1 MRTPRPERPFPAR
14 LCATVLVVSL
24 FAACS
29 GGGSSDAPAA
39 SVSVPQV
46 DFGPASNVDGRL
58 RPVPNG
64 FAFPNFAAASAP
76 GNTFAG
82 ADLAAM
88 FGDGPDVCSS
98 GTGDGCTPT
107 AEAASWAQMVN
118 ESRQSGHCEGFI
130 VQSLSRF
137 KSALT
142 PEAAQL
148 PTSAEVVQ
156 GILRGFATQF
166 IPETRA
172 ESKGWRKTK
181 VRDVLAELVTSL
193 RDGVP
198 DYVLGVYGDAGG
210 HAILPYAVEFS
221 SADKARV
228 QVYDSNWPG
237 RNRFVDVDVAAGTWT
252 FSFQGQDPQNDPG
265 AWTGGDG
272 DMDLSS
278 LDKRLTGTCPFCG
291 DGARSLDTML
301 TIRAS
306 APTWSI
312 ETARGTV
319 TPQGTVDGVDVSQ
332 TRAAINGVFEY
343 VVTVDPAVV
352 KLDKKN
358 AITLKLPP
366 KSVAYAVTP
375 KGVARAATSA
385 AAGTVGISDS
395 TVTSKEATTDLRL
408 SAGDAVIAAEGLAAE
423 ITATGDGV
431 TGRASAAGGASV
443 DATTSAD
450 DRAILLALDGSKP
463 TVKPLEMTTKE
474 NLPQELIG
482 TVSATDLPPATERE
496 LANITPDAPYV
507 LPVVATTTT
516 VAPATTAA
524 PATTPATPSA
534 TTTTVRTTATTRPV
548 SGTTTTVAGTVGTI
562 ATTTTVT
569 SVPTTTA
576 PATTSPPTTAG
587 PTTTTNSAPNVSSFT
602 CSSMTASELNVTVI
616 ASDANGDSLTYTFQ
630 LLSNPGSWFSPNPQ
644 TVAHEAGQPTK
655 FKLSGG
661 WLDGSNT
668 FKVTVSDG
676 TASGTRTSTFTLDMM
691 ANSC

>member
-1 MRTPRPERPFPAR
+1 MKAR
-14 LCATVLVVSL
+14 STALRAARVTLLVSL
-24 FAACS
+24 LVSCS
-29 GGGSSDAPAA
+29 GGGSADGPSV

-46 DFGPASNVDGRL
+46 DFGPASNVDGKL

-64 FAFPNFAAASAP
+64 FAFPNFTAAAAP

-88 FGDGPDVCSS
+88 FGDGPDVCAS
-98 GTGDGCTPT
+98 GTGDACSPT

-137 KSALT
+137 KGGQT

-148 PTSAEVVQ
+148 PTSTEVVQ

-181 VRDVLAELVTSL
+181 VRDVLAELVTTL
-193 RDGVP
+193 RDGTP

-210 HAILPYAVEFS
+210 HAILPYAVEFA
-221 SADKARV
+221 SADAARI

-237 RNRFVDVDVAAGTWT
+237 RNRFVDVDIAAGTWT
-252 FSFQGQDPQNDPG
+252 FSFQGPDPENDPA

-278 LDKRLTGTCPFCG
+278 LDKRVSGTCPFCG
-291 DGARSLDTML
+291 DGTTALETML

-312 ETARGTV
+312 DTERGTV
-319 TPQGTVDGVDVSQ
+319 TPQSTVEGVDVSQ

-343 VVTVDPAVV
+343 VVLIDPATVP
-352 KLDKKN
+352 LTDKDS
-358 AITLKLPP
+358 ITLRLPP
-366 KSVAYAVTP
+366 KSVAYALTP
-375 KGVARAATSA
+375 KGIARAATSGA
-385 AAGTVGISDS
+385 KGTVGISEGSVSS
-395 TVTSKEATTDLRL
+395 TEGTTALRL
-408 SAGDAVIAAEGLAAE
+408 AAGDEVIAADGLAAE
-423 ITATGDGV
+423 ITAGEGGV
-431 TGRASAAGGASV
+431 SGTARSGSGATV
-443 DATTSAD
+443 DASTTD
-450 DRAILLALDGSKP
+450 DNRAILLTIDGDKP
-463 TVKPLEMTTKE
+463 VTKPLEVTTKE
-474 NLPQELIG
+474 DLPQELIG
-482 TVSATDLPPATERE
+482 SVTATDLPPATERE
-496 LANITPDAPYV
+496 LANITPDPPYV

-516 VAPATTAA
+516 ATVTSTAATTAGGSPATTQK
-524 PATTPATPSA
+524 PT
-534 TTTTVRTTATTRPV
+534 
-548 SGTTTTVAGTVGTI
+548 SGTTTTIG
-562 ATTTTVT
+562 TTTVT
-569 SVPTTTA
+569 TTAGTTATTNAPTTAA
-576 PATTSPPTTAG
+576 PTTSPPTTAA

-602 CSSMTASELNVTVI
+602 CSSMTASELNVTVV
-616 ASDANGDSLTYTFQ
+616 ANDANGDSLTYSF
-630 LLSNPGSWFSPNPQ
+630 LLQSNPGSWFNPNPQ
-644 TVAHEAGQPTK
+644 TVANEPGQPTK

-661 WLDGSNT
+661 WIDGANT

-676 TASGTRTSTFTLDMM
+676 TATGTRTSTFTLDMM
-691 ANSC
+691 AGTC